1 MIEILPDS
9 QQNQPPIQINLSHL
23 VLFVIVELSKKAQSS
38 KKRGSI
44 MKKLIGIS
52 FILAALAVII
62 FSLIG
67 YPTIDA
73 NLWSSVPIVVFVF
86 FSVENALKK
95 DYKSSLICSVIGFI
109 IANASYGLLPISN
122 GIVITAGV
130 LACVGLSFLLPDS
143 SKEK

>member
-1 MIEILPDS
+1 
-9 QQNQPPIQINLSHL
+9 
-23 VLFVIVELSKKAQSS
+23 
-38 KKRGSI
+38 

-73 NLWSSVPIVVFVF
+73 NLWSLVPIVVFVF

-95 DYKSSLICSVIGFI
+95 DYKSSLNCAVIGFI
-109 IANASYGLLPISN
+109 IANAIYDILPISN

-130 LACVGLSFLLPDS
+130 LACVGLSFLLPDLP
-143 SKEK
+143 KEK

>member
-1 MIEILPDS
+1 
-9 QQNQPPIQINLSHL
+9 
-23 VLFVIVELSKKAQSS
+23 
-38 KKRGSI
+38 

-95 DYKSSLICSVIGFI
+95 DYKSSLICAVIGFI
-109 IANASYGLLPISN
+109 IANAIYGLLPISN

>member
-1 MIEILPDS
+1 
-9 QQNQPPIQINLSHL
+9 
-23 VLFVIVELSKKAQSS
+23 
-38 KKRGSI
+38 

-52 FILAALAVII
+52 FILAALVVII

-73 NLWSSVPIVVFVF
+73 NLWSLVPIVVFVF

-95 DYKSSLICSVIGFI
+95 DYKSSLSCAVIGFI
-109 IANASYGLLPISN
+109 IANAIYDILPISN

-143 SKEK
+143 PKEK